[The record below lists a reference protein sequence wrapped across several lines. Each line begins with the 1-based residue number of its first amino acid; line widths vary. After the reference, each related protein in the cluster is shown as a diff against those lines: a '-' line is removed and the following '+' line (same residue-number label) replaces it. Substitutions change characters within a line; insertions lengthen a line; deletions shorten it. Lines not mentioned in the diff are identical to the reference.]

1 MGVAQGISQFSVPQ
15 GFVPTQVWCTQGQQ
29 PGELMDGGSKGRAD
43 LSWSPR
49 GAQLE
54 HPCVAELWQDVLPLP
69 EVDVFTSWAL
79 FYVGDNSA
87 CVTPLSAVNVHP
99 ILWHC
104 QC

>member
-43 LSWSPR
+43 LSWSPH

-69 EVDVFTSWAL
+69 EVDVFTSWAV
-79 FYVGDNSA
+79 FSSSH
-87 CVTPLSAVNVHP
+87 PLLQGPAVHTVP
-99 ILWHC
+99 MGAISPALG
-104 QC
+104 